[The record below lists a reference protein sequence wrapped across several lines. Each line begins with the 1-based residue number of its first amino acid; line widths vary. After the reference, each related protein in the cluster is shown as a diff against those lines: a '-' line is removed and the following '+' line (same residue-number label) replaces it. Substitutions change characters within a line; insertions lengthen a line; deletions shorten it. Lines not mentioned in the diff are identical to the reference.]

1 MPSPTTTDLPIP
13 KSWDELEDICADLLK
28 RLWHDPYITRNGRS
42 GQKQHGVD
50 IYGKPIH
57 LQGCGCGIAAAQCK
71 RVVELTEGDIRN
83 EIEQAT
89 GFNPKLEEYLI
100 LTTLKRDASLQKYV
114 RTQAWPI
121 NRVEI
126 LFWEDLSL
134 KLSDFDELLQKHF
147 PGWFQTKTSKEDLI
161 QRLSKADPEDFEYSE
176 SDDLI
181 CQYLYKADLGLRLIM
196 DLSEEMESF
205 EEPWVSNFQAKEGYK
220 QAVYLKYNGALI
232 ETFWFVYVDG
242 GRYCIP
248 YPKSTND
255 RRISPFQYRL
265 ARILNQHTTGYG
277 IDQGLEVAGITVD
290 NALAT

>member
-28 RLWHDPYITRNGRS
+28 RLWHDPYVVRNGRD
-42 GQKQHGVD
+42 GQRQHGVD
-50 IYGKPIH
+50 IYGKPVH
-57 LQGCGCGIAAAQCK
+57 LQGCGSGIAAAQCK
-71 RVVELTEGDIRN
+71 RVEELTEGDIRN

-89 GFNPKLEEYLI
+89 EFVPKLEEFLI

-114 RTQAWPI
+114 RTQDWPI

-134 KLSDFDELLQKHF
+134 KLSEFDELLQKHF
-147 PGWFQTKTSKEDLI
+147 PGWFQKRTSKEDLI

-176 SDDLI
+176 SDNLI
-181 CQYLYKADLGLRLIM
+181 CQYLYKDDVGIQLII

-205 EEPWVSNFQAKEGYK
+205 EEPWVSKFEDPEGYK
-220 QAVYLKYNGALI
+220 QEVYLEYNGNRI
-232 ETFWFVYVDG
+232 ETFLFVAVDG
-242 GRYCIP
+242 ARYYIP
-248 YPKSTND
+248 YPKSAND
-255 RRISPFQYRL
+255 LRISPFRYRL
-265 ARILNQHTTGYG
+265 ACILNQHTTGYG
-277 IDQGLEVAGITVD
+277 IDYGLKVAGITVD